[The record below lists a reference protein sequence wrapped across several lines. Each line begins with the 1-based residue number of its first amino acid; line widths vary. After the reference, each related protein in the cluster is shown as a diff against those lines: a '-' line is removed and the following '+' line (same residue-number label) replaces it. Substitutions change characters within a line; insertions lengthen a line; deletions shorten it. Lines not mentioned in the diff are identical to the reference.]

1 MPCTLVNTA
10 TAPPARVA
18 RWYICISKVQKRSK
32 FRYILEG
39 LGMENAGMFYCHLAY
54 FTVTWYIFLRSFGTF
69 YGHLVHFIGNLV
81 YFSILIWFPKNNL
94 ATLPPA
100 IREIVFVC
108 LVRSEEDRNF
118 LGCFPQILFSAD
130 PELGC
135 QIFLCPNTPKGEKY
149 TKKPQI
155 ITNCCNLYQMA
166 VKHSKWS

>member
-94 ATLPPA
+94 AILPPA
-100 IREIVFVC
+100 IREIVLSVWSDQKKIVIFWGVFLRFYFQLILNWVARFFFVQTHQKGK
-108 LVRSEEDRNF
+108 N
-118 LGCFPQILFSAD
+118 I
-130 PELGC
+130 
-135 QIFLCPNTPKGEKY
+135 PKNHK
-149 TKKPQI
+149 
-155 ITNCCNLYQMA
+155 L
-166 VKHSKWS
+166 